1 MSKEYSF
8 LLDLAKKGKR
18 VVSDSRKVEPGD
30 IFVALPGT
38 TVDGNEFI
46 QDALSKG
53 AQYVLSANQEIVSK
67 LGEKGIFHPNPTQA
81 LGELANSYYFPQ
93 GRKIKLIGITGT
105 NGKTTTSYL
114 IAHVLEKIG
123 FKAGI
128 VGTINIRIG
137 NTSFPASLT
146 TPDCLSLYSYLSD
159 MEKKGMDYAC
169 IEVSSHALDQD
180 RVAGLEFE
188 AGIFTNLT
196 QDHLDYHKSMEEY
209 FLAKKKMFTL
219 YSSRAVV
226 NGDSEW
232 GKKIIDDLKNK
243 DSITYGFNDYNDI
256 KVLDYIAN
264 LKGIE
269 GTVKLKDRIEKIF
282 LPLLGKYNLYNLL
295 ACMGLIECLQLSV
308 DWPEVLRS
316 FPGVPGRVEKIVNK
330 KNLNIVV
337 DYAHTPDALENV
349 CKTLRELTDKKLIVV
364 FGCGGNRDKSKR
376 PLMAKAVSKFAD
388 MAIVTSDNPR
398 FEEPEKI
405 IEDILPG
412 FSENYS
418 YEVEVDRKK
427 AIKRALELLT
437 PEDLLLIAGKGH
449 EDYQEIKGI
458 RYPFAD
464 KKVVQEIL
472 NEA

>member
-1 MSKEYSF
+1 
-8 LLDLAKKGKR
+8 
-18 VVSDSRKVEPGD
+18 
-30 IFVALPGT
+30 
-38 TVDGNEFI
+38 
-46 QDALSKG
+46 
-53 AQYVLSANQEIVSK
+53 
-67 LGEKGIFHPNPTQA
+67 
-81 LGELANSYYFPQ
+81 
-93 GRKIKLIGITGT
+93 
-105 NGKTTTSYL
+105 
-114 IAHVLEKIG
+114 
-123 FKAGI
+123 
-128 VGTINIRIG
+128 
-137 NTSFPASLT
+137 
-146 TPDCLSLYSYLSD
+146 
-159 MEKKGMDYAC
+159 MDYAC

-219 YSSRAVV
+219 YSNRAIV

-243 DSITYGFNDYNDI
+243 DSITYGFKNYNDI

-269 GTVKLKDRIEKIF
+269 GTVKLKDRIEKVF

-295 ACMGLIECLQLSV
+295 ACMGLIVCLQLSV
-308 DWPEVLRS
+308 DWSEVLKS

-349 CKTLRELTDKKLIVV
+349 CKTLRELTDKKLVVV

-418 YEVEVDRKK
+418 YEVEIDRKK
-427 AIKRALELLT
+427 AIKRAIELLT